1 MSPGHMTLGEDVLV
15 METQLLGTG
24 KEGQVGAGTGKE
36 GQVGTGAGK

>member
-1 MSPGHMTLGEDVLV
+1 